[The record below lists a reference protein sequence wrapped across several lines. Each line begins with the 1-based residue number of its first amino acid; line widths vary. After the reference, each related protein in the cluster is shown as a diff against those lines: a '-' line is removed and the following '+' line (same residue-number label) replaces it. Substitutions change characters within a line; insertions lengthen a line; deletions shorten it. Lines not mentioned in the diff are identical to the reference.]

1 MAKHLESHILEKT
14 EHGWTGPWWPGL
26 GQVPLGLTTHASNS
40 FERTWRT
47 IKGPLRPGS
56 VAAKWFDLT
65 MFFLFQKLPLGHGT
79 CERMRACLPE
89 ASTVGEKQRRS
100 TIDD

>member
-1 MAKHLESHILEKT
+1 MAKYLENHILEKT
-14 EHGWTGPWWPGL
+14 EHGWTGPWWLGL

-56 VAAKWFDLT
+56 VAVAAKWFDLT
-65 MFFLFQKLPLGHGT
+65 CFSCFKNF
-79 CERMRACLPE
+79 R
-89 ASTVGEKQRRS
+89 
-100 TIDD
+100 